1 MTDFGKKVKPTELEN
16 KIPDISNLTAKTALT
31 TVEKKIPDVSKLV
44 EKTDYN
50 NKVTDI
56 ENTLTNHD
64 HDKYIDSS
72 KFNKLATDVFNVRL
86 AHANLITKTDFDAKL
101 LNLNRKTT

>member
-1 MTDFGKKVKPTELEN
+1 M
-16 KIPDISNLTAKTALT
+16 
-31 TVEKKIPDVSKLV
+31 PDVSKLV

-72 KFNKLATDVFNVRL
+72 EFNKLATDVFNVRL
-86 AHANLITKTDFDAKL
+86 AQANLIKKQIL
-101 LNLNRKTT
+101 MLNC